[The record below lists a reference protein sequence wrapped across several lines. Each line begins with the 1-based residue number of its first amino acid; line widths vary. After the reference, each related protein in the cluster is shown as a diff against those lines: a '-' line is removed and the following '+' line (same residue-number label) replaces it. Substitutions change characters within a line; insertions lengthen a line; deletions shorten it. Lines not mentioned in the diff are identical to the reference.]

1 MGEVTRFITSVLEAD
16 DEQTTKE
23 ASPSTKATSP
33 DAYLKTGPKKALRK
47 RQTSEKTAEEKDGRQ
62 KRAKKAEQS
71 KAS

>member
-23 ASPSTKATSP
+23 ASPSTKPTSA
-33 DAYLKTGPKKALRK
+33 DASLKTGPKKDLRK
-47 RQTSEKTAEEKDGRQ
+47 RQMSEKTAEEKEGRQ
-62 KRAKKAEQS
+62 KRAKKAKQS